1 MQKNYPNKMM
11 ASNNT
16 KEVKQE
22 NEYFF
27 PDIDGQSITVKA
39 ANMAEAEKTA
49 REKIKNL
56 NKNNNN

>member
-11 ASNNT
+11 ASNI

-39 ANMAEAEKTA
+39 ANMAEAEKIA
-49 REKIKNL
+49 REQIKNL